1 MENIVFLGLTANAWI
16 TIVLI
21 LGMFLTLI
29 FTKLE
34 TWLVFFVTTSLM
46 ILTGVLDAKECMA
59 GFSL

>member
-46 ILTGVLDAKECMA
+46 IA
-59 GFSL
+59 SI